1 MIHLVFF
8 IPLCVFE
15 FLDSYK
21 DTEMEGWNT
30 IAVPFPAQPRD
41 GFVRGMVDVLGL
53 AGAEDNLFD
62 PVVWRAYV
70 CLSGGIYL

>member
-21 DTEMEGWNT
+21 DKEMEGWEV
-30 IAVPFPAQPRD
+30 IVVPFPAQPRD
-41 GFVRGMVDVLGL
+41 GFVGGMVGCV
-53 AGAEDNLFD
+53 
-62 PVVWRAYV
+62 
-70 CLSGGIYL
+70 